1 MTIDLKDLRAKQ
13 QGISKLPWELWT
25 SCSWR
30 RFSNYRGEGV
40 IVPFTSRA
48 DGHPDLIITD
58 ADAAYIVA
66 ACNALPELLD
76 MVEDAEYRYECLKSL
91 YEDEMNYSATGDQ
104 AEQDVDDFIAEE
116 QSHS

>member
-1 MTIDLKDLRAKQ
+1 MDVIECRGKAMTVDLKDLRAKQ
-13 QGISKLPWELWT
+13 
-25 SCSWR
+25 
-30 RFSNYRGEGV
+30 EGV
-40 IVPFTSRA
+40 VE
-48 DGHPDLIITD
+48 LLTD
-58 ADAAYIVA
+58 ALMLSQQNKLSTRDKAQLTERIRRSIKLLSDT
-66 ACNALPELLD
+66 CNALPELLD